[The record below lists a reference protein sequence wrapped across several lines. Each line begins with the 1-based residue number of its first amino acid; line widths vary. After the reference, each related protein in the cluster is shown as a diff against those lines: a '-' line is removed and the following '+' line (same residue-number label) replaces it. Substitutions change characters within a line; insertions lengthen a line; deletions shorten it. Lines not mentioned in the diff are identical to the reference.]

1 MLAWITISCL
11 IGAVIGGFT
20 NLIAIRM
27 LFRPYKPWRLGT
39 WKLPFTPGLI
49 PKRQPELATQIGQLV
64 TTHLLTNEG
73 IKGALEERLKQ
84 RIRAIVLKKVE
95 QGANSDK
102 SVQDIAEYCLTPVQW
117 EAFVVL
123 VDNRSKDAI
132 TNLLKNTLNNNEFR
146 EKSWS
151 EWFSLHIP
159 SEWESTVKVKLI
171 EMLHQGMISFVN
183 SGGLK
188 QPLQGLIAQVTG
200 GGQGMFGK
208 LAAMFVDEEKIS
220 TMVEPQ
226 LIQYLEKEEVKNQL
240 KVFIDS
246 EWEKLKQEKIGVTL
260 DRANVIDPLI
270 RVMEQILV
278 RTSITG
284 AVWKTPIKNILS
296 PLIVTIAPVLEDIL
310 QRGWEAL
317 LNQLE
322 KALEVMQL
330 DQVVKSQVMSFPL
343 PKLEQIIIGVAGKEL
358 KMITLLG
365 AVLGGVIGIVQ
376 GLIYYLFV

>member
-1 MLAWITISCL
+1 MLAWIAISCL

-27 LFRPYKPWRLGT
+27 LFRPYKPWRLGS

-49 PKRQPELATQIGQLV
+49 PKRQPELANQIGQLV

-84 RIRAIVLKKVE
+84 RIREIVLKKVE

-102 SVQDIAEYCLTPVQW
+102 SVQDIAECWLTPVQW
-117 EAFVVL
+117 DAFVVL

-132 TNLLKNTLNNNEFR
+132 TNLLKNILNNNEFR

-171 EMLHQGMISFVN
+171 EMLQQGMIAFVN

-188 QPLQGLIAQVTG
+188 QPLQGLITQVTG

-226 LIQYLEKEEVKNQL
+226 LIQYLEKEEIKNQL
-240 KVFIDS
+240 MVFIDS

-260 DRANVIDPLI
+260 DRANVFDSLT

-278 RTSITG
+278 KTSVTG
-284 AVWKTPIKNILS
+284 VVWKTPIKNILS

-330 DQVVKSQVMSFPL
+330 DQVVKSQVMS
-343 PKLEQIIIGVAGKEL
+343 
-358 KMITLLG
+358 
-365 AVLGGVIGIVQ
+365 
-376 GLIYYLFV
+376 